1 MADRKVRRVVVADDD
16 PDIVDI
22 LTFNLS
28 AAGYEVES
36 AADGEQALALVTSSR
51 MTTPTSSTS

>member
-22 LTFNLS
+22 LTFNLE
-28 AAGYEVES
+28 AAGY
-36 AADGEQALALVTSSR
+36 
-51 MTTPTSSTS
+51 